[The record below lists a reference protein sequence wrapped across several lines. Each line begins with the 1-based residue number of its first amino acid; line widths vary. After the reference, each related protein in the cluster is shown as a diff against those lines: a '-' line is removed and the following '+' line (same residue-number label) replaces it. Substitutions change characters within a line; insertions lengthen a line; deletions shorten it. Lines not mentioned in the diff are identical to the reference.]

1 MKKIIFTFVLAV
13 VASWGMAQ
21 SYSTE
26 TARIHLMYKGGD
38 LPFKLKTTMNP
49 QCPFKIKPQSYAVI
63 ETSLEEIGLIQELDY
78 AEQAVSLHLKKG
90 TDYYFRLAYISGSNT
105 WNIDEI
111 SANAFKLELLAN
123 RINFDPKVY
132 RLPMENTFQ

>member
-1 MKKIIFTFVLAV
+1 MKKIIFTLLLSLTI
-13 VASWGMAQ
+13 SWSVAQ

-49 QCPFKIKPQSYAVI
+49 QCPFKIKPQSYTII
-63 ETSLEEIGLIQELDY
+63 ETSLEEIGLIQELDF

-90 TDYYFRLAYISGSNT
+90 SDYYFRLAYAPGAGT
-105 WNIDEI
+105 WNIDEM

-132 RLPMENTFQ
+132 RLPMENTVQ